1 MSFIMLLI
9 GFLLL
14 IKGADYFVEGASTI
28 ARKFHIPSM
37 VIGLTIVSIGTSL
50 PELSVSLTSALIGK
64 NDLAVANVVG
74 SNIFNILMGLGVS
87 GIISKLPIEKNT
99 IETDIPFLNI
109 IGTILL
115 VMMLNLTLGRFEG
128 ILLIGLLIGFLFYI
142 IKPILNNKEELK
154 EENKLSF
161 KTILLGILGVVGIIL
176 GGDIVVD
183 SASNIAKMFGMSQ
196 NLIGLTVVATGTSL
210 PEFVTSVMAIIKGE
224 NEIAV
229 GNIVGSNIF
238 NILMILGISSIISPI
253 TITFISIIDIMFM
266 IATGMLLYVFV
277 VKSKT
282 LNRYQGIVFILL
294 YIGYISY
301 TIFR

>member
-1 MSFIMLLI
+1 MSFILLLI

-14 IKGADYFVEGASTI
+14 IKGADYFVDSASAI

-37 VIGLTIVSIGTSL
+37 IIGLTIVSIGTSL

-74 SNIFNILMGLGVS
+74 SNIFNMLMGLGVTS
-87 GIISKLPIEKNT
+87 IISKLPIEKNT
-99 IETDIPFLNI
+99 IENDIPFLNI
-109 IGTILL
+109 IGSILL
-115 VMMLNLTLGRFEG
+115 IMMLNLTLNRFEG

-142 IKPILNNKEELK
+142 IKPVLNNKEESK
-154 EENKLSF
+154 EESKLSF

-176 GGDIVVD
+176 GGDMVVD

-196 NLIGLTVVATGTSL
+196 NLIGLTVVALGTSL
-210 PEFVTSVMAIIKGE
+210 PEFVTSVIAGIKGE
-224 NEIAV
+224 NEIAI
-229 GNIVGSNIF
+229 GNIIGSNIF

-253 TITFISIIDIMFM
+253 VISFISVIDIMFM
-266 IATGMLLYVFV
+266 IAIGILLYVFV

-282 LNRYQGIVFILL
+282 LKRYQGIVFVFL

>member
-74 SNIFNILMGLGVS
+74 SNVFNILMGLGVS

-266 IATGMLLYVFV
+266 IATGILLYVFV

>member
-1 MSFIMLLI
+1 MSFILLLI

-14 IKGADYFVEGASTI
+14 IKGADYFVDSASAI

-37 VIGLTIVSIGTSL
+37 IIGLTIVSIGTSL

-74 SNIFNILMGLGVS
+74 SNIFNILMGLGVTS
-87 GIISKLPIEKNT
+87 IISKLPIEKNT
-99 IETDIPFLNI
+99 IENDIPFLNI
-109 IGTILL
+109 IGSILL
-115 VMMLNLTLGRFEG
+115 MMMLNLTLSRFEG

-142 IKPILNNKEELK
+142 IKPVLNNKEESK
-154 EENKLSF
+154 EESKLSF

-176 GGDIVVD
+176 GGDMVVD

-196 NLIGLTVVATGTSL
+196 NLIGLTVVALGTSL
-210 PEFVTSVMAIIKGE
+210 PEFVTSVIAGIKGE
-224 NEIAV
+224 NEIAI
-229 GNIVGSNIF
+229 GNIIGSNIF

-253 TITFISIIDIMFM
+253 VISFISVIDIMFM
-266 IATGMLLYVFV
+266 IAIGILLYVFV

-282 LNRYQGIVFILL
+282 LKRYQGIVFIFL

>member
-1 MSFIMLLI
+1 MSFILLLI

-14 IKGADYFVEGASTI
+14 IKGADYFVDSASAI

-37 VIGLTIVSIGTSL
+37 IIGLTIVSIGTSL

-74 SNIFNILMGLGVS
+74 SNIFNMLMGLGVTS
-87 GIISKLPIEKNT
+87 IISKLPIEKNT
-99 IETDIPFLNI
+99 IENDIPFLNI
-109 IGTILL
+109 IGSILL
-115 VMMLNLTLGRFEG
+115 IMMLNLTLNRFEG

-142 IKPILNNKEELK
+142 IKPVLNNKEESN
-154 EENKLSF
+154 EESKLSF

-176 GGDIVVD
+176 GGDMVVD

-196 NLIGLTVVATGTSL
+196 NLIGLTVVALGTSL
-210 PEFVTSVMAIIKGE
+210 PEFVTSVIAGIKGE
-224 NEIAV
+224 NEIAI
-229 GNIVGSNIF
+229 GNIIGSNIF

-253 TITFISIIDIMFM
+253 VISFISVIDIMFM
-266 IATGMLLYVFV
+266 IAIGILLYVFV

-282 LNRYQGIVFILL
+282 LKRYQGIVFIFL

>member
-1 MSFIMLLI
+1 MSFILLLI

-14 IKGADYFVEGASTI
+14 IKGADYFVDSASAI

-37 VIGLTIVSIGTSL
+37 IIGLTIVSIGTSL

-74 SNIFNILMGLGVS
+74 SNIFNILMGLGVTS
-87 GIISKLPIEKNT
+87 IISKLPIEKNT
-99 IETDIPFLNI
+99 IENDIPFLNI
-109 IGTILL
+109 IGSILL
-115 VMMLNLTLGRFEG
+115 MMMLNLTLGRFEG

-142 IKPILNNKEELK
+142 IKPVLNNKEESK
-154 EENKLSF
+154 EESKLSF

-176 GGDIVVD
+176 GGDMVVD

-196 NLIGLTVVATGTSL
+196 NLIGLTVVALGTSL
-210 PEFVTSVMAIIKGE
+210 PEFVTSVIAGIKGE
-224 NEIAV
+224 NEIAI
-229 GNIVGSNIF
+229 GNIIGSNIF

-253 TITFISIIDIMFM
+253 VISFISVIDIMFM
-266 IATGMLLYVFV
+266 IAIGILLYVFV

-282 LNRYQGIVFILL
+282 LKRYQGIVFIFL

>member
-1 MSFIMLLI
+1 MSFM
-9 GFLLL
+9 LLL
-14 IKGADYFVEGASTI
+14 IKGADYFVDSASAI

-37 VIGLTIVSIGTSL
+37 IIGLTIVSIGTSL

-74 SNIFNILMGLGVS
+74 SNIFNILMGLGVTS
-87 GIISKLPIEKNT
+87 IISKLPIEKNT
-99 IETDIPFLNI
+99 IENDIPFLNI
-109 IGTILL
+109 IDSILL
-115 VMMLNLTLGRFEG
+115 MMMLNLTLSRFEG

-142 IKPILNNKEELK
+142 IKPVLNNKEESK
-154 EENKLSF
+154 EESKLSF

-176 GGDIVVD
+176 GGDMVVD

-196 NLIGLTVVATGTSL
+196 NLIGLTVVALGTSL
-210 PEFVTSVMAIIKGE
+210 PEFVTSVIAGIKGE
-224 NEIAV
+224 NEIAI
-229 GNIVGSNIF
+229 GNIIGSNIF

-253 TITFISIIDIMFM
+253 VISFISVIDIMFM
-266 IATGMLLYVFV
+266 IAIGILLYVFV

-282 LNRYQGIVFILL
+282 LKRYQGIVFIFL